1 MHRRMS
7 YSARIKVAR
16 VQRSVDIPS
25 FHEWTLPD
33 GGLWATF
40 HRCGGY
46 YLLRFPG
53 LADFEIAADGGSATC
68 WPVPG
73 LDAPTR
79 EHLYLNQVL
88 PLALSRRGKLTFH
101 ASAVELGDGAA
112 AFLASAGR
120 GKSTLCA
127 AFAVRGH
134 RFLTDDSLILEGE
147 QTDFLVAPSHP
158 SIRLWQDSE
167 QHLLAAGSAKALP
180 VKYSSKARLLAG
192 SQLRYCDE
200 PRPLVAAY
208 FLGDGNSAEIDLR
221 RLTASEAVIEWTKH
235 SFLLDIEDQATLA
248 AHFDRLAN
256 LANSVPCYYL
266 DYPRDFNKLP
276 TLLRRIADSQQRSET
291 K

>member
-1 MHRRMS
+1 M
-7 YSARIKVAR
+7 VAR
-16 VQRSVDIPS
+16 VQRSVDTPS

-40 HRCGGY
+40 HRRGGY
-46 YLLRFPG
+46 YLVRFPG

-101 ASAVELGDGAA
+101 ASAVEFGDGAA

-134 RFLTDDSLILEGE
+134 RFLTDDNLILERE
-147 QTDFLVAPSHP
+147 QEDFLVAPSHP

-167 QHLLAAGSAKALP
+167 QHLLASGSEKALP
-180 VKYSSKARLLAG
+180 VKYSSKARLLAC

-200 PRPLVAAY
+200 VRPLVAAY
-208 FLGDGNSAEIDLR
+208 VLGDGSSAEIELH
-221 RLTASEAVIEWTKH
+221 RLTESEAVIEWTKH
-235 SFLLDIEDQATLA
+235 SFLLDIEDEATLA
-248 AHFDRLAN
+248 AHFDRLAI
-256 LANSVPCYYL
+256 LANRVPCYYL
-266 DYPRDFNKLP
+266 DYPRDFNNLP
-276 TLLRRIADSQQRSET
+276 TLLRKITAWQQRSEI